1 MKRLLIG
8 AVTTLALLGVPAC
21 GSDEPEAFVPATFQ
35 ASDGRCYY
43 VDDEGEVEQLKNDGL
58 CPRSAAPVQVAD
70 DDDFMFL
77 YFPFLS
83 SPAYR
88 DHYVPAHKR
97 SAFQSRLNRVSQRHG
112 GRIAE
117 RSKQATYLSSK
128 TGKPVPA
135 SRVAPGQFGN
145 GNKGFGNGSKVG
157 CRAFGPIVDLPPVD
171 LTSSSTV
178 LARGG
183 SSSSGSGGAGRG
195 GGSVSGGSSGSGSRP
210 QGTVPR
216 SNTGGGS
223 APKATKPC

>member
-8 AVTTLALLGVPAC
+8 TVTTLSLLGVTAC
-21 GSDEPEAFVPATFQ
+21 GSDEPEMFVPASFQ

-43 VDDEGEVEQLKNDGL
+43 IDDEGEVEQLKNDGL
-58 CPRSAAPVQVAD
+58 CPRAAAPVQAAD
-70 DDDFMFL
+70 DSDFMFL

-83 SPAYR
+83 SPSYR

-97 SAFQSRLNRVSQRHG
+97 SSLQSRLAGVSQRHG
-112 GRIAE
+112 PRIAE

-157 CRAFGPIVDLPPVD
+157 CLSLGSTVDLGPVD
-171 LTSSSTV
+171 LVSSSTV
-178 LARGG
+178 VLARG
-183 SSSSGSGGAGRG
+183 SSSSSGGGGGGRVSSGGGGGGAARNGGTAPKPNSGSGG
-195 GGSVSGGSSGSGSRP
+195 SP
-210 QGTVPR
+210 
-216 SNTGGGS
+216 
-223 APKATKPC
+223 PKATKPC